1 MNQAIKLAV
10 LISAMAL
17 FAFSQDQSQPPAG
30 TQNPPPAA
38 TQPQPEQTA
47 PPPSAPAQPP
57 YHPQFKGDPAKSV
70 AEAQTL
76 GYMRTV
82 IRAQKQYKTKRDK
95 YAASLQ
101 DLAGHGSF
109 TKRMARSTDRG
120 EYWINFRPTKDG
132 YELTATP
139 KHYDETHR
147 AFFSDEDG
155 KIRVE
160 SDKPATANS
169 PVLRD

>member
-1 MNQAIKLAV
+1 QCGFGGRFHKLYPLWDGVRIAVFKLDPKQIGTLVIIGGNWMNQAIKLAV

-95 YAASLQ
+95 YA
-101 DLAGHGSF
+101 
-109 TKRMARSTDRG
+109 
-120 EYWINFRPTKDG
+120 
-132 YELTATP
+132 
-139 KHYDETHR
+139 
-147 AFFSDEDG
+147 
-155 KIRVE
+155 
-160 SDKPATANS
+160 
-169 PVLRD
+169 